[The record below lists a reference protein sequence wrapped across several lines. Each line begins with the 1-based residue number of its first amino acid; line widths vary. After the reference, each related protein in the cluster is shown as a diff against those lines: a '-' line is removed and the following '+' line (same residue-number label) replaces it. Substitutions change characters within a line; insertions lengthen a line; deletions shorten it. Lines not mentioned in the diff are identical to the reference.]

1 MAFLQCSFLPLT
13 PHWWPSAISPSSP
26 CLRQDTDQKAAHIG
40 ALRTGSSSAGVR
52 SASVPVTLGA
62 ISRASLLLGLAPVLS
77 SCFLFPTTCGTL
89 PPGSSAG
96 PFVVVCIFT
105 YLSVFGSARAPRPHR
120 LFSRRE
126 GWGRL
131 SGGGAPLVAGA
142 GLGCLSWHLRLPHF
156 GAQAQS
162 LGYTGLAAPRH
173 AGSQQGLNPW
183 LPHGQLHSSPASQQ
197 GGPKL
202 AFPLSRSEAERIR
215 PSPLPTPARQ
225 EGCWCSV
232 TAPLRLTLGGDTWRR
247 F

>member
-1 MAFLQCSFLPLT
+1 MPYGRAPLQQVCAPPASPSRWVRFPGRPSSWALPLCLALAFCSRPPVGPFLLGAQQVLLLLSAFLLTCLFLAALG
-13 PHWWPSAISPSSP
+13 
-26 CLRQDTDQKAAHIG
+26 LRG
-40 ALRTGSSSAGVR
+40 RTGSSLVAK
-52 SASVPVTLGA
+52 
-62 ISRASLLLGLAPVLS
+62 
-77 SCFLFPTTCGTL
+77 
-89 PPGSSAG
+89 
-96 PFVVVCIFT
+96 
-105 YLSVFGSARAPRPHR
+105 
-120 LFSRRE
+120 
-126 GWGRL
+126 
-131 SGGGAPLVAGA
+131 GGGGSPVAALPL
-142 GLGCLSWHLRLPHF
+142 L
-156 GAQAQS
+156 QAQS

>member
-105 YLSVFGSARAPRPHR
+105 YLSVFGGARAPRPHR
-120 LFSRRE
+120 LFSRGE

-142 GLGCLSWHLRLPHF
+142 GLGCLSWHLRLPRTVR
-156 GAQAQS
+156 
-162 LGYTGLAAPRH
+162 TGSVVGVHRLSCSTARGVS
-173 AGSQQGLNPW
+173 AGIEPV
-183 LPHGQLHSSPASQQ
+183 A
-197 GGPKL
+197 
-202 AFPLSRSEAERIR
+202 
-215 PSPLPTPARQ
+215 PARAAAF
-225 EGCWCSV
+225 V
-232 TAPLRLTLGGDTWRR
+232 TSEPAGRPQVGIPAEQV
-247 F
+247 